1 MQTALQILQKYWK
14 HDSFRSPQDEII
26 NSVLEG
32 KDTFGLMPTGGGK
45 SVCFQV
51 PALMKD
57 GICLVISPL
66 VALMKDQVQR
76 LQKLDIK
83 AIALTGGIQS
93 DEMITL
99 LDNCE
104 FGNYKF
110 LYLSPERLQS
120 DWILERIK
128 NLPINLIAIDEAHCV
143 SQWGH
148 DFRPAYLKIVHLKT
162 HFPKVPFLALTA
174 SATKT
179 VLDDVILQLGLEKP
193 NLFQKS
199 FARKNIAYMVFE
211 VEDKLYRMEQILKKN
226 PQPSIIYVRN
236 RKSCS
241 ETASQLQSLGFK
253 ATYYHGGLSV
263 KEKEKNMNLWMNEEV
278 QIMVATNAF
287 GMGIDKSNVKTVIH
301 IHLPESMESYYQE
314 AGRAGRDEQTDKGG
328 SLNSDENKSNV
339 KQKAFAVLLTSHSDK
354 AQAQSQFINVL
365 PDKKILTQIYIKL
378 CTYFRIAYG
387 EGINEQF
394 SFNLN
399 HFCQKYGFPTLKTF
413 NAIQFLDRQ
422 GILSLSQEYSERIT
436 MQFIIESKE
445 VIRYMSL
452 NPNEEAVILAILR
465 TYPGIYESQTAI
477 NLSLITK
484 KASCDETL
492 ILSILEKLKT
502 LDIIEYHKKNNDATI
517 IFNEVREDEKTINRV
532 SKYLETQNRQKIAQ
546 FESVLNYINEKN
558 LCKSKLILNYFGE
571 KTEADCGICSYCITK
586 RTKQSDA
593 YLISEK
599 IIELLKIQDLN
610 SREMQKLTKNT
621 EDDIIFALKNLL
633 ESNKITVN
641 PNNKYS
647 LK

>member
-1 MQTALQILQKYWK
+1 MAEALAILQKYWK
-14 HDSFRSPQDEII
+14 HDKFRSPQDEII
-26 NSVLEG
+26 NSVLDG

-45 SVCFQV
+45 SICFQV

-76 LQKLDIK
+76 LQNLNIK

-128 NLPINLIAIDEAHCV
+128 NLPINLITIDEAHCV

-148 DFRPAYLKIVHLKT
+148 DFRPAYLKIANLKT

-179 VLDDVILQLGLEKP
+179 VLDDVILQLGLENP
-193 NLFQKS
+193 AIFTKS
-199 FARKNIAYMVFE
+199 FARKNIAYMVFD

-241 ETASQLQSLGFK
+241 DTASQLQSLGFK
-253 ATYYHGGLSV
+253 ATFYHGGLSV
-263 KEKEKNMNLWMNEEV
+263 KEKEKNMSLWMNEEA
-278 QIMVATNAF
+278 QIIVATNAF

-301 IHLPESMESYYQE
+301 IHLPESIESYYQE
-314 AGRAGRDEQTDKGG
+314 AGRAGRD
-328 SLNSDENKSNV
+328 DE
-339 KQKAFAVLLTSHSDK
+339 KAFAIILTSPSDK
-354 AQAQSQFINVL
+354 LQAQSQFINVL
-365 PDKKILTQIYIKL
+365 PDKIILTQIYIKL

-422 GILSLSQEYSERIT
+422 GILSMSQEYTEKIT

-452 NPNEEAVILAILR
+452 NSNEEPIILSLLR

-477 NLSLITK
+477 NLSLIAK
-484 KASCDETL
+484 KSNCDESQ
-492 ILSILEKLKT
+492 ILSVFEKLKS
-502 LDIIEYHKKNNDATI
+502 LEIIDYHKKSNDATI
-517 IFNEVREDEKTINRV
+517 IFNEVREDERTINRV
-532 SKYLETQNRQKIAQ
+532 SKYLENQNKQKVAQ
-546 FESVLNYINEKN
+546 FESVLNYINEKKV
-558 LCKSKLILNYFGE
+558 CKSKLILEYFGE
-571 KTEADCGICSYCITK
+571 KTETDCGICSFCISK
-586 RTKQSDA
+586 KKKSSDSSS
-593 YLISEK
+593 ISEK
-599 IIELLKIQDLN
+599 IIGLLKIQELN
-610 SREMQKLTKNT
+610 SREIQKLTKNS
-621 EDDIIFALKNLL
+621 EDEVIFALQNLL
-633 ESNKITVN
+633 ENNKIAIK
-641 PNNKYS
+641 PNNKYT
-647 LK
+647 LKS

>member
-32 KDTFGLMPTGGGK
+32 KDTFALMPTGGGK
-45 SVCFQV
+45 SICFQI

-66 VALMKDQVQR
+66 VALMKDQVQQ
-76 LQKLDIK
+76 LQNIDIK
-83 AIALTGGIQS
+83 AIALTGGIRS
-93 DEMITL
+93 EEIITL

-148 DFRPAYLKIVHLKT
+148 DFRPSYLKIANLKT
-162 HFPKVPFLALTA
+162 HFPKIPFLALTA

-179 VLDDVILQLGLEKP
+179 ILEDVITQLGLEKP
-193 NLFQKS
+193 VVFQKS

-211 VEDKLYRMEQILKKN
+211 VEDKLYRIDQILKKN
-226 PQPSIIYVRN
+226 PQSSIIYVRN
-236 RKSCS
+236 RKSCLDIS
-241 ETASQLQSLGFK
+241 TQLQALGHK
-253 ATYYHGGLSV
+253 ATYYHGGLST
-263 KEKEKNMNLWMNEEV
+263 KEKDKNMQLWIQEDV
-278 QIMVATNAF
+278 QVMVATNAF
-287 GMGIDKSNVKTVIH
+287 GMGIDKANVKTVIH
-301 IHLPESMESYYQE
+301 IQLPENIESYYQE
-314 AGRAGRDEQTDKGG
+314 AGRAGRNGE
-328 SLNSDENKSNV
+328 
-339 KQKAFAVLLTSHSDK
+339 KAFAIVLTSPSDY
-354 AQAQSQFINVL
+354 AQAQSQFIAVL
-365 PDKKILTQIYIKL
+365 PDKQILTQIYIKL
-378 CTYFRIAYG
+378 CNYFQIAYG

-422 GILSLSQEYSERIT
+422 GILSLSQEYTEKIT
-436 MQFIIESKE
+436 MQFIISSKE

-452 NPNEEAVILAILR
+452 NPRDEEIIVTILR
-465 TYPGIYESQTAI
+465 TYPGIYDMLTAF
-477 NLSLITK
+477 NLSLIAK
-484 KASCDETL
+484 KSNHSESEVQAVL
-492 ILSILEKLKT
+492 LKLKEKE
-502 LDIIEYHKKNNDATI
+502 IIEYHFKNNDATL
-517 IFNEVREDEKTINRV
+517 IFNEVREDERTINRV
-532 SKYLETQNRQKIAQ
+532 SKYLESQNQLKKEQ
-546 FESVLNYINEKN
+546 FQAVMHYINEKKI
-558 LCKSKLILNYFGE
+558 CKSTLILNYFGE
-571 KTEADCGICSYCITK
+571 TTSSNCGICSYCIAN
-586 RTKQSDA
+586 DA
-593 YLISEK
+593 KPNDISLVTEK
-599 IIELLKIQDLN
+599 IISLLKTNELS
-610 SREMQKLTKNT
+610 SREIQKLTKNSE
-621 EDDIIFALKNLL
+621 EDVIFALQQLL
-633 ESNKITVN
+633 ENESIVIK

>member
-1 MQTALQILQKYWK
+1 MQTALAILQKYWK
-14 HDSFRSPQDEII
+14 HDQFRSPQEEII
-26 NSVLEG
+26 NSVLDG

-45 SVCFQV
+45 SICFQV

-76 LQKLDIK
+76 LQSLDIK

-93 DEMITL
+93 DEMIVL

-148 DFRPAYLKIVHLKT
+148 DFRPAFLKIANLKT

-179 VLDDVILQLGLEKP
+179 VLDDVILQLGLENP
-193 NLFQKS
+193 AIFTKS

-211 VEDKLYRMEQILKKN
+211 VEDKLYRIEQILKKN

-241 ETASQLQSLGFK
+241 DTASQLQSLGFK
-253 ATYYHGGLSV
+253 ATFYHGGLSI
-263 KEKEKNMNLWMNEEV
+263 KEKEKNMNLWMSEEV
-278 QIMVATNAF
+278 QIMVSTNAF

-301 IHLPESMESYYQE
+301 IHLPESIESYYQE
-314 AGRAGRDEQTDKGG
+314 AGRAGRNNE
-328 SLNSDENKSNV
+328 
-339 KQKAFAVLLTSHSDK
+339 KAFAVLLTSKSDK
-354 AQAQSQFINVL
+354 IQAQSQFIDVL
-365 PDKKILTQIYIKL
+365 PDKNILRQIYIKL

-422 GILSLSQEYSERIT
+422 GILSLLQEYSEKIT

-452 NPNEEAVILAILR
+452 NPNDEPIVLSLLR
-465 TYPGIYESQTAI
+465 TYPGIYESQTAM
-477 NLSLITK
+477 NLSLIAK
-484 KASCDETL
+484 KSNRDEAD
-492 ILSILEKLKT
+492 ILLLLEKLKN
-502 LDIIEYHKKNNDATI
+502 LEIIDYHKKSNDATI
-517 IFNEVREDEKTINRV
+517 IFNEVREDERTINRI
-532 SKYLETQNRQKIAQ
+532 SKYLETQNKQKVTQ
-546 FESVLNYINEKN
+546 FESVLHYINEKKV
-558 LCKSKLILNYFGE
+558 CKSKLILDYFGE
-571 KTEADCGICSYCITK
+571 KSETDCGICSYCISKKKKT
-586 RTKQSDA
+586 TDSS
-593 YLISEK
+593 LNSEK
-599 IIELLKIQDLN
+599 ILALLHIQELN
-610 SREMQKLTKNT
+610 SREIQKLTKIS
-621 EDDIIFALKNLL
+621 EDDIIFALQNLL
-633 ESNKITVN
+633 ENNAISIQK
-641 PNNKYS
+641 NNKYK

>member
-1 MQTALQILQKYWK
+1 MFKCNFKPKIMQTALEILEKYWK
-14 HDSFRSPQDEII
+14 HDTFRSPQDEII

-45 SVCFQV
+45 SICFQI
-51 PALMKD
+51 PALMKP

-76 LQKLDIK
+76 LQQLDIK
-83 AIALTGGIQS
+83 AIALTGGIKS

-148 DFRPAYLKIVHLKT
+148 DFRPAYLKISNLKT

-179 VLDDVILQLGLEKP
+179 VLEDVILQLGLEKP
-193 NLFQKS
+193 VIFQKS

-241 ETASQLQSLGFK
+241 DTALQLQSLGLK
-253 ATYYHGGLSV
+253 ATFYHGGLSA
-263 KEKEKNMNLWMNEEV
+263 KDKEKNMNLWMNEEV
-278 QIMVATNAF
+278 QVIVATNAF

-301 IHLPESMESYYQE
+301 IHLPESVESYYQE
-314 AGRAGRDEQTDKGG
+314 AGRAGRNE
-328 SLNSDENKSNV
+328 E
-339 KQKAFAVLLTSHSDK
+339 KAFAVILTSPSDK
-354 AQAQSQFINVL
+354 LQAQSQFINVL

-378 CTYFRIAYG
+378 CTYFQIAYG

-399 HFCQKYGFPTLKTF
+399 HFCQKYGFPGLKTF

-436 MQFIIESKE
+436 MQFLIESKE

-452 NPNEEAVILAILR
+452 NTQDEPIILTILR
-465 TYPGIYESQTAI
+465 TYPGIYETQTAI
-477 NLSLITK
+477 NLSLIAK
-484 KASCDETL
+484 KANCEEKE
-492 ILSILEKLKT
+492 IHVVLEKLQG
-502 LDIIEYHKKNNDATI
+502 LDIVDYHKKNNDATI
-517 IFNEVREDEKTINRV
+517 IFNEVREDELTINRV
-532 SKYLETQNRQKIAQ
+532 SKYLENQNKQKVAQ
-546 FESVLNYINEKN
+546 FDSVLNYSNEKKV
-558 LCKSKLILNYFGE
+558 CKSKLILSYFGE
-571 KTEADCGICSYCITK
+571 EATEDCGICSYCISKKAKPINT
-586 RTKQSDA
+586 S
-593 YLISEK
+593 LISDK
-599 IIELLKIQDLN
+599 ILGLLKMQDMN
-610 SREMQKLTKNT
+610 SREIQKLTKNT
-621 EDDIIFALKNLL
+621 EDDIIFALQNLL
-633 ESNKITVN
+633 ENNLISILS
-641 PNNKYS
+641 NNKYS
-647 LK
+647 LKK

>member
-1 MQTALQILQKYWK
+1 MSEALAILQKYWK
-14 HDSFRSPQDEII
+14 HDKFRSPQDEII
-26 NSVLEG
+26 NSVLDG

-45 SVCFQV
+45 SICFQV
-51 PALMKD
+51 PALMKE

-76 LQKLDIK
+76 LQNLGIK

-104 FGNYKF
+104 FGKYKF

-128 NLPINLIAIDEAHCV
+128 NLPINLIAVDEAHCV

-148 DFRPAYLKIVHLKT
+148 DFRPAYLKIANLKT

-179 VLDDVILQLGLEKP
+179 VLDDVILQLGLENP
-193 NLFQKS
+193 AIFQKS

-211 VEDKLYRMEQILKKN
+211 MEDKLYRMEQILKKN

-241 ETASQLQSLGFK
+241 DTASQLQSLGFK
-253 ATYYHGGLSV
+253 ATFYHGGLSV
-263 KEKEKNMNLWMNEEV
+263 KEKEKNMSLWMNEEV
-278 QIMVATNAF
+278 QIIVATNAF

-301 IHLPESMESYYQE
+301 IHLPENIESYYQE
-314 AGRAGRDEQTDKGG
+314 AGRAGRDEQ
-328 SLNSDENKSNV
+328 
-339 KQKAFAVLLTSHSDK
+339 KAFAIILTSPSDK
-354 AQAQSQFINVL
+354 LQAQSQFINVL
-365 PDKKILTQIYIKL
+365 PDKTILTQIYIKL

-394 SFNLN
+394 YFNLN
-399 HFCQKYGFPTLKTF
+399 QFCQKYEFPTLKTF

-422 GILSLSQEYSERIT
+422 GILSLSQEYSEKIT

-452 NPNEEAVILAILR
+452 NSNEEPVLLALLR
-465 TYPGIYESQTAI
+465 TYPGIYESQTTI
-477 NLSLITK
+477 NLSLIAK
-484 KASCDETL
+484 KSNCEETV
-492 ILSILEKLKT
+492 ILTILEKLKN
-502 LDIIEYHKKNNDATI
+502 LEIIDYHKKNNDATI
-517 IFNEVREDEKTINRV
+517 IFNEVREDERTINRV
-532 SKYLETQNRQKIAQ
+532 SKYLEVQNKQKIAQ
-546 FESVLNYINEKN
+546 FESVLHYINEKKV
-558 LCKSKLILNYFGE
+558 CKSKLILDYFGE
-571 KTEADCGICSYCITK
+571 KTEADCGICSFCISK
-586 RTKQSDA
+586 KKKSSDSSS
-593 YLISEK
+593 ISEK
-599 IIELLKIQDLN
+599 IIGLLQLQELN
-610 SREMQKLTKNT
+610 SREIQKLTKNN
-621 EDDIIFALKNLL
+621 EDEVIFALQYLL
-633 ESNKITVN
+633 ENNKIVIK
-641 PNNKYS
+641 PNNKYT
-647 LK
+647 LKS